1 MFDAM
6 LNGRIDTEGL
16 EFEVVFKDIE
26 ELNAGLSAAE
36 GVRPHIS
43 KASYAVL
50 PQVAGRYCALRS
62 GSALG
67 RGNGPLLVAGDE
79 SAATDDCSMRIAV
92 PGMHTTANLL
102 MERLFPHLSDKR
114 AYLFSDIPHIVGRGE
129 CDAGVLIHE
138 GRFVYRRYGLF
149 LLAGLIGLA
158 VAGVVFL
165 VCKVF
170 SYYRKKRHPEAPV
183 VSFFSSEGG
192 ILIASPLEGKLLPLD
207 GIEDPV
213 FSAEVLGKGCAIEP
227 DKGEIYA
234 PADGVILKI
243 AESSHAV
250 SLRCD
255 SGVDLLIH
263 VGMDTVERHGAGFA
277 PQVRA
282 GEHVQSG
289 QLLLKFD
296 LQKIRADGYPLT
308 TPVVVTNSDAFSD
321 VTVVASGNVTEGQNI
336 LLLR

>member
-1 MFDAM
+1 MSF
-6 LNGRIDTEGL
+6 
-16 EFEVVFKDIE
+16 
-26 ELNAGLSAAE
+26 
-36 GVRPHIS
+36 
-43 KASYAVL
+43 
-50 PQVAGRYCALRS
+50 
-62 GSALG
+62 
-67 RGNGPLLVAGDE
+67 E
-79 SAATDDCSMRIAV
+79 SAEAVTAAAVGIAAAILAWNRWITADSM
-92 PGMHTTANLL
+92 
-102 MERLFPHLSDKR
+102 LF
-114 AYLFSDIPHIVGRGE
+114 
-129 CDAGVLIHE
+129 
-138 GRFVYRRYGLF
+138 GL

-192 ILIASPLEGKLLPLD
+192 MLIASPLD

-282 GEHVQSG
+282 GEHVHSG

>member
-1 MFDAM
+1 MSFKSAEAVTAAAVGIAAAI
-6 LNGRIDTEGL
+6 LAWNRWITAASILIGL
-16 EFEVVFKDIE
+16 
-26 ELNAGLSAAE
+26 
-36 GVRPHIS
+36 
-43 KASYAVL
+43 
-50 PQVAGRYCALRS
+50 
-62 GSALG
+62 
-67 RGNGPLLVAGDE
+67 
-79 SAATDDCSMRIAV
+79 
-92 PGMHTTANLL
+92 
-102 MERLFPHLSDKR
+102 
-114 AYLFSDIPHIVGRGE
+114 
-129 CDAGVLIHE
+129 
-138 GRFVYRRYGLF
+138 

-170 SYYRKKRHPEAPV
+170 SYYWKKRHPEAPV

-192 ILIASPLEGKLLPLD
+192 MLIASPLEGKLLPLD

-213 FSAEVLGKGCAIEP
+213 FSAEGLGNGCAIVP

-234 PADGVILKI
+234 PADCVILKI

-282 GEHVQSG
+282 GEHVHSG

>member
-1 MFDAM
+1 MSF
-6 LNGRIDTEGL
+6 
-16 EFEVVFKDIE
+16 
-26 ELNAGLSAAE
+26 
-36 GVRPHIS
+36 
-43 KASYAVL
+43 
-50 PQVAGRYCALRS
+50 
-62 GSALG
+62 
-67 RGNGPLLVAGDE
+67 E
-79 SAATDDCSMRIAV
+79 SAEAVTAAAVGIAAAILAWSRWITADSM
-92 PGMHTTANLL
+92 
-102 MERLFPHLSDKR
+102 LF
-114 AYLFSDIPHIVGRGE
+114 
-129 CDAGVLIHE
+129 
-138 GRFVYRRYGLF
+138 GL

-165 VCKVF
+165 ICKVF

-192 ILIASPLEGKLLPLD
+192 MLIASPLEGKLLPLD
-207 GIEDPV
+207 GIEDP
-213 FSAEVLGKGCAIEP
+213 AEVLGKGCAIEP

-282 GEHVQSG
+282 GEHVHSG

>member
-1 MFDAM
+1 M
-6 LNGRIDTEGL
+6 N
-16 EFEVVFKDIE
+16 
-26 ELNAGLSAAE
+26 S
-36 GVRPHIS
+36 
-43 KASYAVL
+43 
-50 PQVAGRYCALRS
+50 
-62 GSALG
+62 
-67 RGNGPLLVAGDE
+67 E
-79 SAATDDCSMRIAV
+79 SAEAVTAAVVGIAAAILAWNRWITADSM
-92 PGMHTTANLL
+92 
-102 MERLFPHLSDKR
+102 LF
-114 AYLFSDIPHIVGRGE
+114 
-129 CDAGVLIHE
+129 
-138 GRFVYRRYGLF
+138 GL

-321 VTVVASGNVTEGQNI
+321 VIVVASGNVTEGQNI

>member
-1 MFDAM
+1 M
-6 LNGRIDTEGL
+6 
-16 EFEVVFKDIE
+16 
-26 ELNAGLSAAE
+26 
-36 GVRPHIS
+36 
-43 KASYAVL
+43 
-50 PQVAGRYCALRS
+50 
-62 GSALG
+62 
-67 RGNGPLLVAGDE
+67 
-79 SAATDDCSMRIAV
+79 
-92 PGMHTTANLL
+92 
-102 MERLFPHLSDKR
+102 
-114 AYLFSDIPHIVGRGE
+114 
-129 CDAGVLIHE
+129 
-138 GRFVYRRYGLF
+138 
-149 LLAGLIGLA
+149 
-158 VAGVVFL
+158 
-165 VCKVF
+165 
-170 SYYRKKRHPEAPV
+170 
-183 VSFFSSEGG
+183 
-192 ILIASPLEGKLLPLD
+192 LIASPLEGKLLPLD

-277 PQVRA
+277 LQVRA
-282 GEHVQSG
+282 GEHVHSG

-336 LLLR
+336 LLLC

>member
-1 MFDAM
+1 MSFKSAEAVTAAAVGIAAAILAWTRWIAADSM
-6 LNGRIDTEGL
+6 LFGL
-16 EFEVVFKDIE
+16 
-26 ELNAGLSAAE
+26 
-36 GVRPHIS
+36 
-43 KASYAVL
+43 
-50 PQVAGRYCALRS
+50 
-62 GSALG
+62 
-67 RGNGPLLVAGDE
+67 
-79 SAATDDCSMRIAV
+79 
-92 PGMHTTANLL
+92 
-102 MERLFPHLSDKR
+102 
-114 AYLFSDIPHIVGRGE
+114 
-129 CDAGVLIHE
+129 
-138 GRFVYRRYGLF
+138 

-170 SYYRKKRHPEAPV
+170 SYYWKKRHPEAPV

-192 ILIASPLEGKLLPLD
+192 LLIASPLEGKLLPLD
-207 GIEDPV
+207 GIEDPE

-227 DKGEIYA
+227 VKGEIYA
-234 PADGVILKI
+234 PADGVILII

-250 SLRCD
+250 SLRGD

-263 VGMDTVERHGAGFA
+263 VGMDTGERHGAGFA

-282 GEHVQSG
+282 GEHVHSG

>member
-1 MFDAM
+1 MRYYFS
-6 LNGRIDTEGL
+6 I
-16 EFEVVFKDIE
+16 
-26 ELNAGLSAAE
+26 AE
-36 GVRPHIS
+36 MENKSNIS
-43 KASYAVL
+43 KITGNELYDQASV
-50 PQVAGRYCALRS
+50 
-62 GSALG
+62 
-67 RGNGPLLVAGDE
+67 
-79 SAATDDCSMRIAV
+79 
-92 PGMHTTANLL
+92 
-102 MERLFPHLSDKR
+102 
-114 AYLFSDIPHIVGRGE
+114 
-129 CDAGVLIHE
+129 
-138 GRFVYRRYGLF
+138 
-149 LLAGLIGLA
+149 
-158 VAGVVFL
+158 
-165 VCKVF
+165 
-170 SYYRKKRHPEAPV
+170 EA
-183 VSFFSSEGG
+183 
-192 ILIASPLEGKLLPLD
+192 
-207 GIEDPV
+207 
-213 FSAEVLGKGCAIEP
+213 
-227 DKGEIYA
+227 A

-282 GEHVQSG
+282 GEHVHSG

>member
-1 MFDAM
+1 MSFKSAEAVTAAAVGIAAAILAWNRWITADSM
-6 LNGRIDTEGL
+6 LFGL
-16 EFEVVFKDIE
+16 
-26 ELNAGLSAAE
+26 
-36 GVRPHIS
+36 
-43 KASYAVL
+43 
-50 PQVAGRYCALRS
+50 
-62 GSALG
+62 
-67 RGNGPLLVAGDE
+67 
-79 SAATDDCSMRIAV
+79 
-92 PGMHTTANLL
+92 
-102 MERLFPHLSDKR
+102 
-114 AYLFSDIPHIVGRGE
+114 
-129 CDAGVLIHE
+129 
-138 GRFVYRRYGLF
+138 

-170 SYYRKKRHPEAPV
+170 SYYRKKKRHPEAPV
-183 VSFFSSEGG
+183 VSSFSSEGG
-192 ILIASPLEGKLLPLD
+192 MLIASPLD

-282 GEHVQSG
+282 GEHVHSG

>member
-1 MFDAM
+1 MNSESDEAVTAAAVGIAAAILAWNRWITADSM
-6 LNGRIDTEGL
+6 LFGL
-16 EFEVVFKDIE
+16 
-26 ELNAGLSAAE
+26 
-36 GVRPHIS
+36 
-43 KASYAVL
+43 
-50 PQVAGRYCALRS
+50 
-62 GSALG
+62 
-67 RGNGPLLVAGDE
+67 
-79 SAATDDCSMRIAV
+79 
-92 PGMHTTANLL
+92 
-102 MERLFPHLSDKR
+102 
-114 AYLFSDIPHIVGRGE
+114 
-129 CDAGVLIHE
+129 
-138 GRFVYRRYGLF
+138 

-158 VAGVVFL
+158 VAGV
-165 VCKVF
+165 
-170 SYYRKKRHPEAPV
+170 
-183 VSFFSSEGG
+183 SFFSSEGG
-192 ILIASPLEGKLLPLD
+192 MLIASPLEGKILPLD

>member
-1 MFDAM
+1 MSF
-6 LNGRIDTEGL
+6 
-16 EFEVVFKDIE
+16 
-26 ELNAGLSAAE
+26 
-36 GVRPHIS
+36 
-43 KASYAVL
+43 
-50 PQVAGRYCALRS
+50 
-62 GSALG
+62 
-67 RGNGPLLVAGDE
+67 E
-79 SAATDDCSMRIAV
+79 SAEAVTAAAVGIAAAILAWNRWITADSM
-92 PGMHTTANLL
+92 
-102 MERLFPHLSDKR
+102 LF
-114 AYLFSDIPHIVGRGE
+114 
-129 CDAGVLIHE
+129 
-138 GRFVYRRYGLF
+138 GL

-192 ILIASPLEGKLLPLD
+192 MLIASPLEGKLLPLD

-227 DKGEIYA
+227 DKGEIY
-234 PADGVILKI
+234 
-243 AESSHAV
+243 
-250 SLRCD
+250 
-255 SGVDLLIH
+255 
-263 VGMDTVERHGAGFA
+263 ERHGAGFA

-282 GEHVQSG
+282 GEHVHSG

>member
-1 MFDAM
+1 M
-6 LNGRIDTEGL
+6 
-16 EFEVVFKDIE
+16 
-26 ELNAGLSAAE
+26 S
-36 GVRPHIS
+36 S
-43 KASYAVL
+43 
-50 PQVAGRYCALRS
+50 
-62 GSALG
+62 
-67 RGNGPLLVAGDE
+67 E
-79 SAATDDCSMRIAV
+79 SAEAVTAAAVGIAAAILAWNRWITADSM
-92 PGMHTTANLL
+92 
-102 MERLFPHLSDKR
+102 LF
-114 AYLFSDIPHIVGRGE
+114 
-129 CDAGVLIHE
+129 
-138 GRFVYRRYGLF
+138 GL

-170 SYYRKKRHPEAPV
+170 SYYWKKRHPEAPV

-192 ILIASPLEGKLLPLD
+192 MLIASPLEGKLLPLD

-263 VGMDTVERHGAGFA
+263 VGMDTVERH
-277 PQVRA
+277 V
-282 GEHVQSG
+282 HSG

>member
-1 MFDAM
+1 MSF
-6 LNGRIDTEGL
+6 
-16 EFEVVFKDIE
+16 
-26 ELNAGLSAAE
+26 
-36 GVRPHIS
+36 
-43 KASYAVL
+43 
-50 PQVAGRYCALRS
+50 
-62 GSALG
+62 
-67 RGNGPLLVAGDE
+67 E
-79 SAATDDCSMRIAV
+79 SAEAVTAAAVGIAAAILAWNRWITADSM
-92 PGMHTTANLL
+92 
-102 MERLFPHLSDKR
+102 LF
-114 AYLFSDIPHIVGRGE
+114 
-129 CDAGVLIHE
+129 
-138 GRFVYRRYGLF
+138 GL

-170 SYYRKKRHPEAPV
+170 SYYRKKRHLEAPV
-183 VSFFSSEGG
+183 ISFFSSEGG
-192 ILIASPLEGKLLPLD
+192 MLIASPLEGKLLPLD

-263 VGMDTVERHGAGFA
+263 VGMDTVER
-277 PQVRA
+277 
-282 GEHVQSG
+282 QSG

-308 TPVVVTNSDAFSD
+308 TPVVVTNSDSFSD

>member
-1 MFDAM
+1 M
-6 LNGRIDTEGL
+6 
-16 EFEVVFKDIE
+16 
-26 ELNAGLSAAE
+26 S
-36 GVRPHIS
+36 S
-43 KASYAVL
+43 
-50 PQVAGRYCALRS
+50 
-62 GSALG
+62 
-67 RGNGPLLVAGDE
+67 E
-79 SAATDDCSMRIAV
+79 SAEAVTAAAVGIAAAILAWNRWITADSM
-92 PGMHTTANLL
+92 
-102 MERLFPHLSDKR
+102 LF
-114 AYLFSDIPHIVGRGE
+114 
-129 CDAGVLIHE
+129 
-138 GRFVYRRYGLF
+138 GL

-192 ILIASPLEGKLLPLD
+192 MLIASPLEGKLLPLD

-263 VGMDTVERHGAGFA
+263 VGMDT
-277 PQVRA
+277 QVRA
-282 GEHVQSG
+282 GEHVHSG

>member
-1 MFDAM
+1 M
-6 LNGRIDTEGL
+6 N
-16 EFEVVFKDIE
+16 
-26 ELNAGLSAAE
+26 S
-36 GVRPHIS
+36 
-43 KASYAVL
+43 
-50 PQVAGRYCALRS
+50 
-62 GSALG
+62 
-67 RGNGPLLVAGDE
+67 E
-79 SAATDDCSMRIAV
+79 SAEAVTAASVGIAAAILAWNRWITADSM
-92 PGMHTTANLL
+92 
-102 MERLFPHLSDKR
+102 LF
-114 AYLFSDIPHIVGRGE
+114 
-129 CDAGVLIHE
+129 
-138 GRFVYRRYGLF
+138 GL

-170 SYYRKKRHPEAPV
+170 SYYQKKRHPEAPV

-213 FSAEVLGKGCAIEP
+213 FSAGVLGKGCAIEP

>member
-1 MFDAM
+1 MSFKSAEAVTAAVVGIAAAILAWNRWITADSM
-6 LNGRIDTEGL
+6 LFGL
-16 EFEVVFKDIE
+16 
-26 ELNAGLSAAE
+26 
-36 GVRPHIS
+36 
-43 KASYAVL
+43 
-50 PQVAGRYCALRS
+50 
-62 GSALG
+62 
-67 RGNGPLLVAGDE
+67 
-79 SAATDDCSMRIAV
+79 
-92 PGMHTTANLL
+92 
-102 MERLFPHLSDKR
+102 
-114 AYLFSDIPHIVGRGE
+114 
-129 CDAGVLIHE
+129 
-138 GRFVYRRYGLF
+138 

-192 ILIASPLEGKLLPLD
+192 MLIASPLEGKLLPLD

-213 FSAEVLGKGCAIEP
+213 FSAEVLGKGCAIGP

>member
-1 MFDAM
+1 M
-6 LNGRIDTEGL
+6 
-16 EFEVVFKDIE
+16 
-26 ELNAGLSAAE
+26 S
-36 GVRPHIS
+36 S
-43 KASYAVL
+43 
-50 PQVAGRYCALRS
+50 
-62 GSALG
+62 
-67 RGNGPLLVAGDE
+67 E
-79 SAATDDCSMRIAV
+79 SAEAVTAAAVGIAAAILAWNRWITADSM
-92 PGMHTTANLL
+92 
-102 MERLFPHLSDKR
+102 LF
-114 AYLFSDIPHIVGRGE
+114 
-129 CDAGVLIHE
+129 
-138 GRFVYRRYGLF
+138 GL

-263 VGMDTVERHGAGFA
+263 VGMDTVERHGSWICSAG
-277 PQVRA
+277 P
-282 GEHVQSG
+282 G
-289 QLLLKFD
+289 QANMSK
-296 LQKIRADGYPLT
+296 AD
-308 TPVVVTNSDAFSD
+308 SFC
-321 VTVVASGNVTEGQNI
+321 
-336 LLLR
+336 

>member
-1 MFDAM
+1 MSF
-6 LNGRIDTEGL
+6 
-16 EFEVVFKDIE
+16 
-26 ELNAGLSAAE
+26 
-36 GVRPHIS
+36 
-43 KASYAVL
+43 
-50 PQVAGRYCALRS
+50 
-62 GSALG
+62 
-67 RGNGPLLVAGDE
+67 E
-79 SAATDDCSMRIAV
+79 SAEAVTAAAVGIAAAILAWNRWITADSM
-92 PGMHTTANLL
+92 
-102 MERLFPHLSDKR
+102 LF
-114 AYLFSDIPHIVGRGE
+114 
-129 CDAGVLIHE
+129 
-138 GRFVYRRYGLF
+138 GL

-192 ILIASPLEGKLLPLD
+192 MLIASPLEGKLLPLD

-263 VGMDTVERHGAGFA
+263 VGMDTVERHGG
-277 PQVRA
+277 PDLLRRSRA
-282 GEHVQSG
+282 GEHVHSG

-308 TPVVVTNSDAFSD
+308 TPIVVTNSDAFSD
-321 VTVVASGNVTEGQNI
+321 ITVVASGNVTEGQNI

>member
-1 MFDAM
+1 M
-6 LNGRIDTEGL
+6 
-16 EFEVVFKDIE
+16 
-26 ELNAGLSAAE
+26 S
-36 GVRPHIS
+36 S
-43 KASYAVL
+43 
-50 PQVAGRYCALRS
+50 
-62 GSALG
+62 
-67 RGNGPLLVAGDE
+67 E
-79 SAATDDCSMRIAV
+79 SAEAVTAAAVGIAAAILAWNRWITADSM
-92 PGMHTTANLL
+92 
-102 MERLFPHLSDKR
+102 LF
-114 AYLFSDIPHIVGRGE
+114 
-129 CDAGVLIHE
+129 
-138 GRFVYRRYGLF
+138 GL

-192 ILIASPLEGKLLPLD
+192 MLIASPLE

>member
-1 MFDAM
+1 M
-6 LNGRIDTEGL
+6 
-16 EFEVVFKDIE
+16 
-26 ELNAGLSAAE
+26 S
-36 GVRPHIS
+36 S
-43 KASYAVL
+43 
-50 PQVAGRYCALRS
+50 
-62 GSALG
+62 
-67 RGNGPLLVAGDE
+67 E
-79 SAATDDCSMRIAV
+79 SAEAVTAAAVGIAAAILAWNRWITADSM
-92 PGMHTTANLL
+92 
-102 MERLFPHLSDKR
+102 LF
-114 AYLFSDIPHIVGRGE
+114 
-129 CDAGVLIHE
+129 
-138 GRFVYRRYGLF
+138 GL

-165 VCKVF
+165 VCRVF

-192 ILIASPLEGKLLPLD
+192 MLIASPLE

>member
-1 MFDAM
+1 MTAAAVGIAAAILAWNRWITADSM
-6 LNGRIDTEGL
+6 LFGL
-16 EFEVVFKDIE
+16 
-26 ELNAGLSAAE
+26 
-36 GVRPHIS
+36 
-43 KASYAVL
+43 
-50 PQVAGRYCALRS
+50 
-62 GSALG
+62 
-67 RGNGPLLVAGDE
+67 
-79 SAATDDCSMRIAV
+79 
-92 PGMHTTANLL
+92 
-102 MERLFPHLSDKR
+102 
-114 AYLFSDIPHIVGRGE
+114 
-129 CDAGVLIHE
+129 
-138 GRFVYRRYGLF
+138 

-183 VSFFSSEGG
+183 VSFFS
-192 ILIASPLEGKLLPLD
+192 SPLEGKLLPLD

>member
-1 MFDAM
+1 M
-6 LNGRIDTEGL
+6 
-16 EFEVVFKDIE
+16 
-26 ELNAGLSAAE
+26 S
-36 GVRPHIS
+36 S
-43 KASYAVL
+43 
-50 PQVAGRYCALRS
+50 
-62 GSALG
+62 
-67 RGNGPLLVAGDE
+67 E
-79 SAATDDCSMRIAV
+79 SAEAVTAAAVGIAAAILAWNRWITADSM
-92 PGMHTTANLL
+92 
-102 MERLFPHLSDKR
+102 LF
-114 AYLFSDIPHIVGRGE
+114 
-129 CDAGVLIHE
+129 
-138 GRFVYRRYGLF
+138 GL

-192 ILIASPLEGKLLPLD
+192 ILIASPLE

-282 GEHVQSG
+282 GAHVHSG

>member
-1 MFDAM
+1 M
-6 LNGRIDTEGL
+6 N
-16 EFEVVFKDIE
+16 
-26 ELNAGLSAAE
+26 S
-36 GVRPHIS
+36 
-43 KASYAVL
+43 
-50 PQVAGRYCALRS
+50 
-62 GSALG
+62 
-67 RGNGPLLVAGDE
+67 E
-79 SAATDDCSMRIAV
+79 SAEAVTAAAVGIAAAILAWNRWITADSM
-92 PGMHTTANLL
+92 
-102 MERLFPHLSDKR
+102 LF
-114 AYLFSDIPHIVGRGE
+114 
-129 CDAGVLIHE
+129 
-138 GRFVYRRYGLF
+138 GL

-170 SYYRKKRHPEAPV
+170 SYYQKKRHPEAPV

-213 FSAEVLGKGCAIEP
+213 FSAGVLGKGCAIEP